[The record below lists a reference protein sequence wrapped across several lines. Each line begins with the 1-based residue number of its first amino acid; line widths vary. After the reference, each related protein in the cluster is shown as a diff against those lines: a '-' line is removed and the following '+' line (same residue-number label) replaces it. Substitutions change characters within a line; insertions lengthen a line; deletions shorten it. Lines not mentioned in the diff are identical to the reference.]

1 MREVAA
7 IVIGAGH
14 AGLAMS
20 RRLTERSIDHLVLE
34 RGEVANS
41 WRTERWDSLRLL
53 TPNWQSR
60 LPGLVAEAADP
71 DGYRGMP
78 EVIALISGYAQ
89 AIAAPVLTGTQVT
102 SVRRAEAAY
111 EVVTTRGHWRSR
123 SVVIAT
129 GACQVPCVPQLAAAV
144 PSAIAM
150 LTPHDYRNP
159 DRLPDGG
166 VLVVGAGAT
175 GVQLAEEIHHSGRPV
190 ILAVGEHV
198 RVPRTYRGR
207 DILWWMDRAGLFD
220 QRRDEVDDLDRA
232 RRLPSFQL
240 VGSPERRNVDLNAL
254 AAQGI
259 ELVGRVAGIRDGRL
273 QFSGALRNHCQLA
286 DLKLNR
292 LLDTIDAAA
301 PGPAGG
307 RPEPTRVSARPRLE
321 LDLRRGEIAAI
332 VWAVGYRPDCGWLEV
347 PVLDHKGRLRHDGG
361 VVAAPGLYAMGL
373 PFMRRRK

>member
-1 MREVAA
+1 
-7 IVIGAGH
+7 
-14 AGLAMS
+14 
-20 RRLTERSIDHLVLE
+20 
-34 RGEVANS
+34 
-41 WRTERWDSLRLL
+41 
-53 TPNWQSR
+53 
-60 LPGLVAEAADP
+60 
-71 DGYRGMP
+71 MP